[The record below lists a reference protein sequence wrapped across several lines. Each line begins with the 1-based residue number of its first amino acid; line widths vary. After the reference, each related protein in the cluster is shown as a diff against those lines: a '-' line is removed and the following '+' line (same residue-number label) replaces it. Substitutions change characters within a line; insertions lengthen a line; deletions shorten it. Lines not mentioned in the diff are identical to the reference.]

1 MKLNCTLDERPATAS
16 LRSATPKENT
26 PCFFVLREGGFS
38 SNGKGV
44 FFRGSALNESGRWRG
59 YNADSVLRK
68 LFFGE
73 EKDFAKPRLNFARAQ
88 EGFGEECARAGRRLA
103 IQKGLKKL

>member
-1 MKLNCTLDERPATAS
+1 M
-16 LRSATPKENT
+16 
-26 PCFFVLREGGFS
+26 VFS
-38 SNGKGV
+38 FG
-44 FFRGSALNESGRWRG
+44 GSAVYFSGRWRG

-88 EGFGEECARAGRRLA
+88 EGLGEEGEFKNLMPLFQYPGKNFIRRQIVKRFPRSIVEFVLN
-103 IQKGLKKL
+103 